1 MVLNVHSRW
10 ERIENSYTVKNKMM
24 NLKPLRSLT
33 LCTALVAS
41 LLMGGQS
48 LAQAP
53 SQPAGYRQY
62 IPQQLL
68 PLIHAPEVQQEL
80 NLSPGQIQ
88 KLKELFSEIDGTWF
102 RARNLPAEKRI
113 SVVAKL
119 ESQLWQWFQKYGS
132 DAQRKRLKQLEYRSQ
147 AIRMLLRDD
156 LAQQLRLDA
165 AQRAE
170 LAELAEATDQAAN
183 QLQMATMRGEKTEE
197 LKQALLKA
205 TQSEQEA
212 LRSLIRPEQM
222 QQLSQILGEAFDTS
236 KLKRIFPMAPELVPV
251 KHWINS
257 QPLTLEELRGKV
269 VVLHF
274 YAFQCHNCHAN
285 FDHYRKWH
293 EQFGDDV
300 VVLGIQTPETAMER
314 DPEAVKSAAGERDLK
329 FPILVDLASDNWKS
343 WSNTMWPTVYVIDKN
358 GYIRQWWQGELNWN
372 GATGD
377 EVIQKLISELLE
389 EELDA

>member
-1 MVLNVHSRW
+1 
-10 ERIENSYTVKNKMM
+10 MM
-24 NLKPLRSLT
+24 NQKSLRSLT

-48 LAQAP
+48 SAQAP
-53 SQPAGYRQY
+53 SQPADYRQY

-113 SVVAKL
+113 SVVTKL

-165 AQRAE
+165 TQRAE
-170 LAELAEATDQAAN
+170 LAKLAEATDQAAN
-183 QLQMATMRGEKTEE
+183 QLQMATMRGEQSEE

-377 EVIQKLISELLE
+377 EVIQKLITELLE